1 MRVIK
6 SRVFYKQYC
15 SKKLRG
21 LPDNSARRLCFFW
34 EKTANVAAT
43 ENAQFAEINRR
54 LENVEK
60 LLAENLRRD

>member
-21 LPDNSARRLCFFW
+21 LPDNPARRLCFLK
-34 EKTANVAAT
+34 KTANVAAT
-43 ENAQFAEINRR
+43 ENAQLSEINRR
-54 LENVEK
+54 LENVKK